1 MPEIDVTLNDRHGA
15 PIGNIKLPD
24 IGAWV
29 ELPPEMAAKVV
40 DVSGQWTADMFTSG
54 QLAALM
60 CVTAKG
66 EMQYVV
72 GQLIT
77 AAVPEPTSDRMG
89 AMGNLEC
96 DAYVLKADGS
106 VES

>member
-1 MPEIDVTLNDRHGA
+1 MPHIDVTLNNRHGE
-15 PIGNIKLPD
+15 PIGSLTLPD
-24 IGAWV
+24 IGVWV
-29 ELPPEMAAKVV
+29 ELLPEMAAQVV
-40 DVSGQWTADMFTSG
+40 DVSGQWTVDMFASG
-54 QLAALM
+54 QLVALM
-60 CVTAKG
+60 RVTAKG

-77 AAVPEPTSDRMG
+77 AAVPEPTGDRLG

-106 VES
+106 IER